1 MQTAQN
7 TVMVA
12 GVQTPLLTAEQLEQG
27 TIITGIAMS
36 HLWEVL
42 WIGHQDSAEKWLFIR
57 KVEGPEPCDNHAMV
71 AYGRG
76 HVCSRC
82 QVRKQDVK
90 DFLPIKPGKA
100 RVHVIQPISTGCR
113 KPELYTVYGGVMKS
127 GEVKLFHLAPSRIWN
142 EALPPFPALV
152 PVWTI
157 PDRLRA
163 LVQDDQIDVDVPGNP
178 APTAF

>member
-12 GVQTPLLTAEQLEQG
+12 GVQTPLLTADQLEQG

-42 WIGHQDSAEKWLFIR
+42 QMQAGLVFIR
-57 KVEGPEPCDNHAMV
+57 KVEGPEPCDTHMMV

-82 QVRKQDVK
+82 QVRTQGIA

-113 KPELYTVYGGVMKS
+113 KPELFTVYGGVMKS
-127 GEVKLFHLAPSRIWN
+127 GEVKLFHLAPSRVWN